1 MIDLKMIYILFLGI
15 FLSVLY
21 YAEELIEEQTYKEK
35 SFWYIFLLLLIKG
48 LIGGILIILTFY
60 TLQELKLSFTIFGKE
75 IILGLWSNLFIAGA
89 TSVFGSDLLRMIK
102 QRAELLAANKKEAN

>member
-1 MIDLKMIYILFLGI
+1 MIDLKMIYILLLGI

-35 SFWYIFLLLLIKG
+35 SFWFIFLWLLIKG

-60 TLQELKLSFTIFGKE
+60 TLQELQLSFTIFDKV
-75 IILGLWSNLFIAGA
+75 ITLGLWTNLFIAG
-89 TSVFGSDLLRMIK
+89 TISVFGSDLFRIIK
-102 QRAELLAANKKEAN
+102 RRAELLATNKKEVN